1 MRECDIRER
10 ITEWEE
16 GKVERGRGRE
26 EGGREGGRERG
37 REERERDL
45 CKLSVLLHAVK
56 KVSKGHLVWLTVFKR
71 VAKPP

>member
-1 MRECDIRER
+1 MTLGKESLNGRKGKWREGG
-10 ITEWEE
+10 E
-16 GKVERGRGRE
+16 GK
-26 EGGREGGRERG
+26 REGGRERG